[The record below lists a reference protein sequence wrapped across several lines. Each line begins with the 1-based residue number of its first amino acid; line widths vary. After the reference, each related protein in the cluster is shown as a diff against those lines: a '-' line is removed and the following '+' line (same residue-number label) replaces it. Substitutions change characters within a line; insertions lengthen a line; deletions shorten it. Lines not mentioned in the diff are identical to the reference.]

1 MKSRTSF
8 YVEEEAAA
16 EKYNFFL
23 VTTNKNYVLS
33 YLFIDFFTCFS
44 YFFNNAYLRNIYC
57 MICQSFGR

>member
-8 YVEEEAAA
+8 YVEEEEAAA

-33 YLFIDFFTCFS
+33 YLFIEFFTCFS
-44 YFFNNAYLRNIYC
+44 
-57 MICQSFGR
+57 